1 MRGTRTAHARLLA
14 PAGATLLAAAALALA
29 PGPVVADTSAAPR
42 IAPAAPFDLDGDG
55 YGDLATGVPLAT
67 ADHHYGAG
75 AVSVLYGSRRGVSA
89 AGNRLVSQST
99 AGVVG
104 GSESLDQF
112 GTSVASGDFDAD
124 GFADLAVGA
133 IGEDRPSDGT
143 KPFGAVTVLPGSEA
157 GVSGAGSRRF
167 RPADAGSDQVWGGGE
182 ATGDLDGDGY
192 DDLVV
197 SAGSQSFDEQ
207 VDGVSVL
214 YGSPTG
220 LTAARAVTI
229 DNTSAY
235 EQQADRLD
243 TFGSSFSVGDITGDG
258 IDDLAVAGHRGEVGH
273 QVGGVAVFHGRAG
286 GVGTAADETYQG
298 SSPGLASGGWEY
310 SPGFATAV
318 ALGDYDADGHAD
330 LALSDP
336 DAATPDTAACQETG
350 GCTGGLVV
358 LPGTDGGLDADR
370 ATFLTQRSN
379 GVPPGPGARQ
389 PFGARLTSGDV
400 DGDGSDDLAVGI
412 AGAASGSTAATGAV
426 LVLRGD
432 DAGGLS
438 GAGARRW
445 TQSTAGVPGVSEE
458 QDLFGSSLRV
468 VDLGRGDVR
477 DLVVQ
482 AAGETVGGAQHAG
495 AATVLYGRLGTGP
508 VTDGAQVWTL
518 DTRGVRGTAGRYH
531 RFGTLDQ

>member
-1 MRGTRTAHARLLA
+1 MTSTR
-14 PAGATLLAAAALALA
+14 
-29 PGPVVADTSAAPR
+29 
-42 IAPAAPFDLDGDG
+42 
-55 YGDLATGVPLAT
+55 
-67 ADHHYGAG
+67 
-75 AVSVLYGSRRGVSA
+75 
-89 AGNRLVSQST
+89 
-99 AGVVG
+99 
-104 GSESLDQF
+104 
-112 GTSVASGDFDAD
+112 D

-133 IGEDRPSDGT
+133 IGEDRPGNGT
-143 KPFGAVTVLPGSEA
+143 KPFGSVTVLPGSEA

-214 YGSPTG
+214 YGSATG
-220 LTAARAVTI
+220 LTAARAVTL

-235 EQQADRLD
+235 EQPAGRLD
-243 TFGSSFSVGDITGDG
+243 TFGSSLAVGDITGDG
-258 IDDLAVAGHRGEVGH
+258 IDDLAVAGHRGEMGH
-273 QVGGVAVFHGRAG
+273 QVGGVAVFRGRAG
-286 GVGTAADETYQG
+286 GLRTVADETYQG
-298 SSPGLASGGWEY
+298 SSPALASGGWEY
-310 SPGFATAV
+310 FPGFAAAV

-336 DAATPDTAACQETG
+336 DAATPDTAGCEEIA
-350 GCTGGLVV
+350 GCTGGIVV

-370 ATFLTQRSN
+370 ATFLTQRSD
-379 GVPPGPGARQ
+379 GVPRGPGARQ
-389 PFGARLTSGDV
+389 PFGGPLASGDV
-400 DGDGSDDLAVGI
+400 DGDGADDLAVGI
-412 AGAASGSTAATGAV
+412 GGAYSGSIAATGAV

-432 DAGGLS
+432 HSGGLS

-445 TQSTAGVPGVSEE
+445 TQSTAGVPGVSEDH
-458 QDLFGSSLRV
+458 DLFGSSLRV

-482 AAGETVGGAQHAG
+482 AAGETVGGAQDAG
-495 AATVLYGRLGTGP
+495 AATVLYSRRGDGP